1 MIKKYKWIAASLLVA
16 TAGCSTPHIGDL
28 SSRYSLGKD
37 IPTIQTPR
45 KAGEQV
51 TPAPAPT
58 GALTLQQALGL
69 ALLNNPSL
77 EAQAWAVRAA
87 EAQMLQA
94 GLMPNPEFEIEIDE
108 YDHEGAGMN
117 SATTVI
123 ALGQVIELGSKRQW
137 RKRVARAEGELAGW
151 EYESKRLDVFTET
164 TECFINVLAAQRQL
178 DLAITTVELTQK
190 TTMAVTERVKAGK
203 EPPLQASKADAELE
217 MARLDAFEAEKG
229 LTVAREKLA
238 TSWGSDQA
246 TFKTAKGDL
255 NHILPALPD
264 LDRLRKHLPQN
275 PDLAKWDTEL
285 KLHKANLKSEKAGR
299 IPDIEISAG
308 MLSFEEDG
316 TDALAFGIGIPLPL
330 FDRNQGN
337 IAAAKYNLA
346 KAQAERKAAHNAIMT
361 ELTEKYA
368 DLTVSY
374 KKAVILKDKVV
385 PARTKAFDAAHEGYQ
400 QGKFGFLDVLDAQ
413 RGLFTA
419 RADLLDALSNY
430 HTALIDIQRITGT
443 SIEGLLENK
452 KEKKQ

>member
-1 MIKKYKWIAASLLVA
+1 MIKKYKWIATGILVA
-16 TAGCSTPHIGDL
+16 TVGCSAPRIGDF
-28 SSRYSLGKD
+28 SSQHSLGTD
-37 IPTIQTPR
+37 IPTAQALRNTSGRVIQPD
-45 KAGEQV
+45 
-51 TPAPAPT
+51 PT
-58 GALTLQQALGL
+58 GVLTLRQALGL
-69 ALLNNPSL
+69 ALLKSPSL

-87 EAQMLQA
+87 EAQILQA
-94 GLMPNPEFEIEIDE
+94 GLMPNPEIEIEIDE
-108 YDHEGAGMN
+108 YDHEGAGMD
-117 SATTVI
+117 SSTTAIV
-123 ALGQVIELGSKRQW
+123 LGQVIELGGKRRW
-137 RKRVARAEGELAGW
+137 RKRIARTEGELAGW

-164 TECFINVLAAQRQL
+164 TKRFINVLAAQRQL
-178 DLAITTVELTQK
+178 DLAITTVELTKK
-190 TTMAVTERVKAGK
+190 TTMAVTEQVKAGK

-217 MARLDAFEAEKG
+217 MARLNAFAAEKNM
-229 LTVAREKLA
+229 TVAREKLA

-255 NHILPALPD
+255 NNILPALPD
-264 LDRLRKHLPQN
+264 FDRLREHLPQN

-308 MLSFEEDG
+308 ILSFEEDG
-316 TDALAFGIGIPLPL
+316 TDALTFGIGIPLPL

-337 IAAAKYNLA
+337 VAAAKYNLA
-346 KAQAERKAAHNAIMT
+346 KARAERKAAQNTIII
-361 ELTEKYA
+361 ELTEKYI
-368 DLTVSY
+368 DLTVSH
-374 KKAVILKDKVV
+374 KKAIILKNKVV
-385 PARTKAFDAAHEGYQ
+385 PARTKAFESTHEGYQ

-443 SIEGLLENK
+443 SIEELSENK